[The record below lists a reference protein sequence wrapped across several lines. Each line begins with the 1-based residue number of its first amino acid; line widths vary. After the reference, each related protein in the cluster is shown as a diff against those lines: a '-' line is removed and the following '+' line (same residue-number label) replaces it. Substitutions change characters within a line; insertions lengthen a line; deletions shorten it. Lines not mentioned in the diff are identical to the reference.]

1 MATETIDLRAE
12 FERVGEER
20 EDLAAEVAEAV
31 ADADAE
37 VDSADAERGQELDR
51 HYRGL
56 AWALNEDAAGDERE
70 RDPYEEVTI
79 SELTAGA
86 YVKAGAEASADAR
99 ELDLPT
105 DGDVERLYRV
115 ANAIDEADFL
125 DDHTD
130 PLVAVAD
137 LKPHF
142 FFWLE
147 NRVDQLTTPEVD
159 KGNFGEL
166 VAEKVSAMDQPSSDD
181 SNSSSPE

>member
-1 MATETIDLRAE
+1 MTETIDLRAE
-12 FERVGEER
+12 FERVAAER
-20 EDLAAEVAEAV
+20 GDLAAEVAEAV

-37 VDSADAERGQELDR
+37 ASAAERGQELNR

-70 RDPYEEVTI
+70 RDPYEKVTI

-125 DDHTD
+125 DETTD

-147 NRVDQLTTPEVD
+147 DRVDDLTTPEVD

-166 VAEKVSAMDQPSSDD
+166 VAENLSAMDQPSNGD
-181 SNSSSPE
+181 SNSNLDE

>member
-1 MATETIDLRAE
+1 MTTETIDLRTE
-12 FERVGEER
+12 FERVDEER
-20 EDLAAEVAEAV
+20 ENLAAEVAEAV

-56 AWALNEDAAGDERE
+56 GWALNEDAAGDERE
-70 RDPYEEVTI
+70 RDPYETVAI

-99 ELDLPT
+99 DLDLPT

-115 ANAIDEADFL
+115 SNAVDDADFL
-125 DDHTD
+125 DETTD

-147 NRVDQLTTPEVD
+147 DRVDDLTTPEIE
-159 KGNFGEL
+159 GNSFGEL
-166 VAEKVSAMDQPSSDD
+166 VAANVSAMDQPSNGD
-181 SNSSSPE
+181 SSSSSPE